1 MYQEKP
7 SAPGLTA
14 LPPTRCGYLPAEQRG
29 IVVNLKGDLK
39 AEYGPVSPQSFLR
52 GDGFEECVL
61 DSVSRTVQ
69 TQKKRVKLRIF
80 LLTARPEFSKI
91 FVGINRLR

>member
-1 MYQEKP
+1 MDQRCNGIFHSPMYQEKP

-39 AEYGPVSPQSFLR
+39 AEYGTVSPLLLLR

-61 DSVSRTVQ
+61 RSVS
-69 TQKKRVKLRIF
+69 
-80 LLTARPEFSKI
+80 
-91 FVGINRLR
+91 

>member
-14 LPPTRCGYLPAEQRG
+14 LPPTRCGYQPAEQQG

-39 AEYGPVSPQSFLR
+39 AEYGTVSPQPFLR

-61 DSVSRTVQ
+61 RSVS
-69 TQKKRVKLRIF
+69 
-80 LLTARPEFSKI
+80 
-91 FVGINRLR
+91 